1 GGVTAISL
9 KIMQNADRTVKLTVD
24 LPGVATWEKDN
35 VHGCLNRSLE
45 LPKISSS
52 SLCSAANPVTVT
64 PVYFS
69 DSDLLPKGACV
80 TNAAL
85 GCSPDGTS
93 KSLTKPFTG
102 VCPSMPPDPLNTGNC
117 GLSGGKTCAC
127 SGKTRSGGCGCGS
140 CGCSSGSPSGVDHAD
155 RKFNEFKALAQ
166 PSFAQN

>member
-1 GGVTAISL
+1 AEQYKISVSGISNTAFCSNCTQLNADYTVTFASGGLTCTWNYTIIPSPCGVTAISL

-80 TNAAL
+80 TNAA
-85 GCSPDGTS
+85 
-93 KSLTKPFTG
+93 
-102 VCPSMPPDPLNTGNC
+102 
-117 GLSGGKTCAC
+117 
-127 SGKTRSGGCGCGS
+127 
-140 CGCSSGSPSGVDHAD
+140 
-155 RKFNEFKALAQ
+155 
-166 PSFAQN
+166 